1 MTIKRTIKKT
11 VRKSTSSHS
20 SKVAKKS
27 VKAKALKL
35 PLALQRNYYSEKTLV
50 EVHAVGKGFIKAHET
65 FEKKSVTQKIE
76 LIKLTAQMIV
86 EAKKNKLELNK
97 DTLRDALY
105 HFTGYD
111 KSKQLHSFV
120 VAIKRI
126 INNAF
131 ELLDDK
137 KNSIDEKTG
146 QILDKDKKVISAKK
160 QDAKYKGTSRNRD
173 NKKNEVATLS
183 KARES
188 LEYLNNNPQFL
199 QNLDLDD
206 LTDFLNTLESV
217 VNSRTVEAK
226 EDPNP
231 QMKNVGVATLSKN
244 AFANKSARQ

>member
-1 MTIKRTIKKT
+1 MPTIKRHVKT
-11 VRKSTSSHS
+11 TKKSTTSHA
-20 SKVAKKS
+20 SKVAQKS

-35 PLALQRNYYSEKTLV
+35 PKELQKNYYSEKTLT
-50 EVHAVGKGFIKAHET
+50 EIYAVGKGLIKTYENAEQ
-65 FEKKSVTQKIE
+65 KSVSQKVE
-76 LIKLTAQMIV
+76 LIRLTASMIS
-86 EAKKNKLELNK
+86 EASKNKLVLSK
-97 DTLRDALY
+97 DQIRNALY

-120 VAIKRI
+120 MAIKRI
-126 INNAF
+126 IDASMTLF
-131 ELLDDK
+131 ENPK
-137 KNSIDEKTG
+137 FSIDNKTA
-146 QILDKDKKVISAKK
+146 QILDAKKKVVSVKAMDTKN
-160 QDAKYKGTSRNRD
+160 KGKSRNRD

-199 QNLDLDD
+199 QNLDLND
-206 LTDFLNTLESV
+206 LTDFLNTLETV
-217 VNSRTVEAK
+217 VNSRTVEAD